1 MNSFGGTP
9 PDVNFTKSDDISY
22 SPLPIE
28 ETLELEINTAKEI
41 AFFVT
46 GMQGWTPAPVVAR
59 VNGSEITG
67 NTYEVTL
74 TDIEYL

>member
-1 MNSFGGTP
+1 M
-9 PDVNFTKSDDISY
+9 
-22 SPLPIE
+22 PLHKQLIE
-28 ETLELEINTAKEI
+28 IRI